1 MNKQLK
7 NILYAITAT
16 VTLSLVVQPI
26 ANAESLN
33 DLKSKQQ
40 KLDQKKSKLNSNIN
54 KKSSKI
60 KYNKSKQEKIMKQ
73 IQKLDKKIN
82 KTDEKISIVKST
94 IAQTTSE
101 IEDLQASIKELEIKI
116 AERDAL
122 LQERARAIQEGGGSV
137 NYVDVLF
144 GASSFVDLI
153 DRFSAVN
160 TLLDA
165 DRKILQEQAD
175 DKKKLEEQQKKLE
188 EKRAKQIDNRD
199 RLEDLK
205 KSLDSQKSSKNKL
218 IDDLE
223 REQSKLKSQ
232 KKSLEK
238 KYSEA
243 LKVSKKVHKEIQNEQ
258 ARLAER
264 ARKEAIAK
272 AKAQAQAKAASNSSA
287 GTSNVANDEESSNVP
302 SVSSGT
308 WTRPTS
314 GNFTSGF
321 GWRNIGA
328 GPEFHY
334 GVDIANAQGTPIV
347 AAADGIVFRASPL
360 STYGNVIMM
369 THSIDGNTFTTV
381 YAHLSGYKATAG
393 QSVSKGEVI
402 GYMGQT
408 GRAFGSHLHF
418 EIHTTA
424 WQGQKVGAVNPLR
437 YISF

>member
-1 MNKQLK
+1 MKKQFK
-7 NILYAITAT
+7 NILYVITAT
-16 VTLSLVVQPI
+16 VSLSLVVQPI
-26 ANAESLN
+26 ANAESLS

-40 KLDQKKSKLNSNIN
+40 ELDQKKSKLNSNIN
-54 KKSSKI
+54 EKSSKI
-60 KYNKSKQEKIMKQ
+60 KYNKSKQEKINKQ
-73 IQKLDKKIN
+73 IQKLDKKII

-101 IEDLQASIKELEIKI
+101 IEDLQTSIKDLEKKI

-122 LQERARAIQEGGGSV
+122 LQERARAIQEGGGSI

-144 GASSFVDLI
+144 GASSFGDLI

-175 DKKKLEEQQKKLE
+175 DKKSLEEQQKQLE
-188 EKRAKQIDNRD
+188 EKRKKQIENRD

-218 IDDLE
+218 IDALE

-232 KKSLEK
+232 KKSLQKE
-238 KYSEA
+238 YSEA
-243 LKVSKKVHKEIQNEQ
+243 IKVSKKVQKEIQNEQ

-264 ARKEAIAK
+264 ARKEAAAK
-272 AKAQAQAKAASNSSA
+272 AKAKSKSA
-287 GTSNVANDEESSNVP
+287 YVSNVGESGDIP
-302 SVSSGT
+302 TVSSGT
-308 WTRPTS
+308 WTRPTT
-314 GNFTSGF
+314 GRVTSNF
-321 GWRNIGA
+321 GWRDIGS
-328 GPEFHY
+328 GPEIDY
-334 GVDIANAQGTPIV
+334 GIDIANSVGTPIV
-347 AAADGIVFRASPL
+347 AAADGVVFRASPL
-360 STYGNVIMM
+360 STYGNVIMI
-369 THSIDGNTFTTV
+369 THSIEGKTFTTV
-381 YAHLSGYKATAG
+381 YAHLSDYKASAG

-418 EIHTTA
+418 ELHTTA
-424 WQGQKVGAVNPLR
+424 WQGQKVGAVDPRR